1 MYHIH
6 YLHTT
11 FDLQASRIKF
21 KDTHMDD
28 EGMIFGDIFLS
39 TPKPPRDDRLRDHAR
54 QYVSHF
60 ERSEEIKAS
69 LSYLKDILLSD
80 LPEEPGEYPIEMD
93 DSSTLVV
100 SIPEK
105 WTWDKKLLKEIYSS
119 AGLPECVSQSFTVDR
134 KKFEAA
140 SDDVKEVLRKALTIQ
155 CGLPTIKVRK

>member
-1 MYHIH
+1 
-6 YLHTT
+6 
-11 FDLQASRIKF
+11 
-21 KDTHMDD
+21 MDE

-39 TPKPPRDDRLRDHAR
+39 APKPPRNDRLKDHAT
-54 QYVSHF
+54 QYAEF
-60 ERSEEIKAS
+60 LEQSETVKAS
-69 LSYLKDILLSD
+69 LTYLRDILLSD
-80 LPEEPGEYPIEMD
+80 LPEEPGEYLIDMD
-93 DSSTLVV
+93 DDRSLAV

-105 WTWDKKLLKEIYSS
+105 WTWDKKLLKDIYAS

>member
-1 MYHIH
+1 M
-6 YLHTT
+6 
-11 FDLQASRIKF
+11 
-21 KDTHMDD
+21 D
-28 EGMIFGDIFLS
+28 EGIFFGDSFIAVPQH
-39 TPKPPRDDRLRDHAR
+39 PKAERLKDHAS
-54 QYVSHF
+54 QYAKYL
-60 ERSEEIKAS
+60 EQSEEVKAS
-69 LSYLKDILLSD
+69 LSYLKDIILSD

-105 WTWDKKLLKEIYSS
+105 WTWDKKLLKEIYPS